1 MQTLRWLKENWLQA
15 AILLIP
21 FIVVAAFWDRFP
33 DRVVVQWNDSGPTK
47 WANKTFGLLL
57 SPVLSVA
64 IGLLLGWIPQL
75 DPKLRRNP
83 EWSERSLGILRLAIT
98 TLISFVGILVAV
110 YALGYHFNSAAIGIN
125 AVLLFFLVF
134 GNYIGTFPPSYF
146 VGIRTPWTLESDDVW
161 RATHRNAGRIMV
173 LGSLGALSLQ
183 FAITREHTMQCFLA
197 FLGASFAWS
206 VFYSYR
212 RFQLEKQAG
221 LPISLGRLTLRLFT
235 RGNPNQIQTIILSHR
250 ERLDPDRVHQFA
262 IIGKNCR
269 SNPNQIK
276 TRTVP
281 HGDRA
286 DPDRFDHLQM
296 GSLV

>member
-1 MQTLRWLKENWLQA
+1 VKRLLTIGFGLSGL
-15 AILLIP
+15 LLIAWP
-21 FIVVAAFWDRFP
+21 FDVFAMLHGISPHIQLARFP

-134 GNYIGTFPPSYF
+134 GNYIGTFPPS
-146 VGIRTPWTLESDDVW
+146 
-161 RATHRNAGRIMV
+161 
-173 LGSLGALSLQ
+173 
-183 FAITREHTMQCFLA
+183 
-197 FLGASFAWS
+197 
-206 VFYSYR
+206 
-212 RFQLEKQAG
+212 
-221 LPISLGRLTLRLFT
+221 
-235 RGNPNQIQTIILSHR
+235 
-250 ERLDPDRVHQFA
+250 
-262 IIGKNCR
+262 
-269 SNPNQIK
+269 
-276 TRTVP
+276 
-281 HGDRA
+281 
-286 DPDRFDHLQM
+286 
-296 GSLV
+296 